1 MKRALL
7 SVSDKT
13 GLTELAGGLAELGY
27 SLLATGGTA
36 SLLREHGLAIE
47 EVSSY
52 TGSPEILQGR
62 VKTLHPAIHG
72 GLLAR
77 ETVADR
83 RELTDQGWDY
93 LDLVVVNL
101 YPFEATVARE
111 GVTLDEAVEQ
121 IDIGGVALIRAA
133 AKNHGRVVLV
143 SDPSDY
149 PAVLEELRAG
159 SVSAERRRALAI
171 KGFRQTARYDRAIAR
186 YLDGTD
192 GPETLELYPVQTLRY
207 GENPH
212 QRARLLTFEP
222 GRGPLGGRVLGGKE
236 LSYNNM
242 LDLDAAW
249 RAVEPFAEPC
259 ACIVKHLS
267 PCGMA
272 AADTLAE
279 AVRLARASDPV
290 SAFGGILAVNRPL
303 DQASL
308 DELEELFLEAIAAP
322 EFPVALSDKRK
333 NCRLLQ
339 IEGAPADLGE
349 YRSVRDGLLW
359 QERDDGDPANTVWQ
373 IVSER
378 PPTPQETV
386 DLGFAWRACQHVK
399 SNAIVLV
406 QNRATVGIG
415 GGQPNRVDCVRIAAG
430 RAGEKARGASMA
442 SDAFF
447 PFPDSVEVAAAV
459 GVTAVIHP
467 GGSMRDAEVLE
478 ACNRLGL
485 AVVLTGVRHFR
496 H

>member
-13 GLTELAGGLAELGY
+13 GLTTFAAGLAELGY

-36 SLLREHGLAIE
+36 SMLREHGLTIE

-77 ETVADR
+77 ETSADR

-101 YPFEATVARE
+101 YPFEATIARE
-111 GVTLDEAVEQ
+111 GVTLEEAVEQ

-133 AKNHGRVVLV
+133 AKNHARVVLV
-143 SDPSDY
+143 CDPSDY
-149 PAVLEELRAG
+149 EHVLAELRSG
-159 SVSAERRRALAI
+159 TVSVERRRSLAI
-171 KGFRQTARYDRAIAR
+171 KGFRMTARYDRAISR
-186 YLDGTD
+186 YLDGD
-192 GPETLELYPVQTLRY
+192 EGAERLDLYPVQPLRY

-212 QRARLLTFEP
+212 QKARLLAFEP
-222 GRGPLGGRVLGGKE
+222 GRGPLGGRLLSGKE
-236 LSYNNM
+236 LSYNNL

-249 RAVEPFAEPC
+249 RAIEQFDDPC
-259 ACIVKHLS
+259 ACLVKHLS
-267 PCGMA
+267 PCGLA
-272 AADTLAE
+272 AADTLSQ
-279 AVRLARASDPV
+279 AVRLARACDPV

-303 DQASL
+303 DEASIAEL
-308 DELEELFLEAIAAP
+308 DELFLEAIVAP
-322 EFPVALSDKRK
+322 AFPVPLEKRK
-333 NCRLLQ
+333 NCRLLV
-339 IEGAPADLGE
+339 IEQAATDSGE

-359 QERDDGDPANTVWQ
+359 QERDQGDPGGTVWEV
-373 IVSER
+373 VSKR

-386 DLGFAWRACQHVK
+386 DLTFAWRACEHVK

-415 GGQPNRVDCVRIAAG
+415 GGQPNRVDCVRIAAQ
-430 RAGEKARGASMA
+430 RAGERAQGASMA

-447 PFPDSVEVAAAV
+447 PFPDSVEVAAAA

-467 GGSMRDAEVLE
+467 GGSVRDKEVLE
-478 ACNRLGL
+478 TCDRLGL

>member
-13 GLTELAGGLAELGY
+13 GLTTFAAGLADLGFA
-27 SLLATGGTA
+27 LLATGGTA

-47 EVSSY
+47 EVSHY

-77 ETVADR
+77 ETSSDR

-111 GVTLDEAVEQ
+111 GVTSDEAIEQ

-133 AKNHGRVVLV
+133 AKNHGRVTLV

-149 PAVLEELRAG
+149 EAVLTDLRAG
-159 SVSAERRRALAI
+159 EVPAERRRALAI
-171 KGFRQTARYDRAIAR
+171 KGFRQTARYDRAISR
-186 YLDGTD
+186 YLDGAQ
-192 GPETLELYPVQTLRY
+192 GPETLELYPVQSLRY

-212 QRARLLTFEP
+212 QKARLLAFEP

-236 LSYNNM
+236 LSYNNI

-249 RAVEPFAEPC
+249 RAVEGFEDPC

-267 PCGMA
+267 PCGLA
-272 AADTLAE
+272 AGETLAE

-303 DQASL
+303 DADSIAEL
-308 DELEELFLEAIAAP
+308 DELFLEAIAAP
-322 EFPVALSDKRK
+322 SFPVELSEKRK
-333 NCRLLQ
+333 NCRLL
-339 IEGAPADLGE
+339 ELVEPPSGDGE

-359 QERDDGDPANTVWQ
+359 QERDEGDPLNTVWK

-378 PPTPQETV
+378 PPTPEETV
-386 DLGFAWRACQHVK
+386 DLGFAWRACQHLR

-406 QNRATVGIG
+406 KNRATVGLG
-415 GGQPNRVDCVRIAAG
+415 GGQPNRVDSVRIAAG
-430 RAGEKARGASMA
+430 RAGERAQGSCLA

-447 PFPDSVEVAAAV
+447 PFPDSVEVAAAA

-467 GGSMRDAEVLE
+467 GGSVRDGEVLE

>member
-13 GLTELAGGLAELGY
+13 GLTTFAAGLAELGY

-36 SLLREHGLAIE
+36 SLLREHGLPVE
-47 EVSSY
+47 EVSHY

-77 ETVADR
+77 DSSDDR
-83 RELTDQGWDY
+83 RELTSCGWDY

-101 YPFEATVARE
+101 YPFEATVARP
-111 GVTLDEAVEQ
+111 GVTLEEAVEQ

-133 AKNHGRVVLV
+133 AKNHARVVLV
-143 SDPSDY
+143 CDPADY
-149 PAVLEELRAG
+149 EQVLTALRG
-159 SVSAERRRALAI
+159 NGLSVDERRSLAV
-171 KGFRQTARYDRAIAR
+171 KGFQMTARYDRAISG
-186 YLDGTD
+186 YFEPSVESLD
-192 GPETLELYPVQTLRY
+192 LYPVQHLRY

-212 QRARLLTFEP
+212 QAARLLSWTP
-222 GRGPLGGRVLGGKE
+222 GGRPLGGELLSGKE
-236 LSYNNM
+236 LSYNNL

-249 RAVEPFAEPC
+249 RAVEGFSEPC
-259 ACIVKHLS
+259 ACLIKHLS

-272 AADTLAE
+272 TATTLAE
-279 AVRLARASDPV
+279 AVKLARACDPV

-303 DQASL
+303 DADSVA
-308 DELEELFLEAIAAP
+308 ELEELFLEAIAAP
-322 EFPVALSDKRK
+322 AFPVALEKRK
-333 NCRLLQ
+333 NCRLLAM
-339 IEGAPADLGE
+339 GALEEPPGD
-349 YRSVRDGLLW
+349 YRSVRGGLLW
-359 QERDDGDPANTVWQ
+359 QERDQGDPAETVWQ
-373 IVSER
+373 TVSKR
-378 PPTPQETV
+378 PPTPQEQA
-386 DLGFAWRACQHVK
+386 DLAFAWRVCEHVK

-406 QNRATVGIG
+406 KGQATVGIG
-415 GGQPNRVDCVRIAAG
+415 GGQPNRVDCVRIAAQ
-430 RAGEKARGASMA
+430 RAGERSVGSVLA

-447 PFPDSVEVAAAV
+447 PFPDSVEVAAAA

-467 GGSMRDAEVLE
+467 GGSVRDAEVLE
-478 ACNRLGL
+478 ACDLLGL